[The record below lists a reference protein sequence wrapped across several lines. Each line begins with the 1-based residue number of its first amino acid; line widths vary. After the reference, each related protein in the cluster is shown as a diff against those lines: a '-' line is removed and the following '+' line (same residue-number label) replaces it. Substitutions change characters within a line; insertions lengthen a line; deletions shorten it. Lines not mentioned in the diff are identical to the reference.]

1 MTDIGLYMKKAARG
15 LLLKVPYVK
24 TELKRYEHLKRLIS
38 DSGFEPGH
46 YYSTIP
52 DLNEIRDSADSIFS
66 EKEVRGIELNMD
78 RQLMLLE
85 EFKGFY
91 HEYPYHSEAS
101 EPREYRYRKAGALYR
116 YSDSVFLY
124 CMLRKFKPRRII
136 EVGSG
141 HSSAIMLDVNEIY
154 GNGTHHT
161 FIDPDT
167 ERLDRILRPGD
178 RASNNVIK
186 GKVQDVDMG
195 LFQTLERDDVLFID
209 STHVSKV
216 ASDVNH
222 IYFNILPSL
231 KPGVLIHI
239 HDIFSGFEYPRRWI
253 LNRRWFWNENYLL
266 RAFLMYNRDFEI
278 VLFNSDL
285 QRKMPDWFGR
295 EMPECLIRQDDSGCI
310 WLRKTG
316 D

>member
-1 MTDIGLYMKKAARG
+1 
-15 LLLKVPYVK
+15 
-24 TELKRYEHLKRLIS
+24 
-38 DSGFEPGH
+38 
-46 YYSTIP
+46 
-52 DLNEIRDSADSIFS
+52 
-66 EKEVRGIELNMD
+66 
-78 RQLMLLE
+78 
-85 EFKGFY
+85 
-91 HEYPYHSEAS
+91 
-101 EPREYRYRKAGALYR
+101 
-116 YSDSVFLY
+116 
-124 CMLRKFKPRRII
+124 MLRKFKPRRII